1 VSIAIEREGARQ
13 RSAAVEL
20 LAVAVTVNWSDVSR
34 GSGRNHG
41 GCDGLCWFEI
51 YGGLW
56 CFDQGNVFRVI
67 KDEDG
72 YNGIMVMV
80 IVVVFYVES
89 D

>member
-1 VSIAIEREGARQ
+1 
-13 RSAAVEL
+13 
-20 LAVAVTVNWSDVSR
+20 
-34 GSGRNHG
+34 
-41 GCDGLCWFEI
+41 LCWFEI

-56 CFDQGNVFRVI
+56 RFDQGNVFRVI